1 MALRALTAVMT
12 IRTNVTRLAVR
23 VLGVVKVD
31 VCPILGGMAAR
42 TLSSPVTI
50 RRSMAACTIV
60 IASMVEVDL
69 APYRGVVAGSAGL
82 QVMLLGCAMA
92 QCAVHRQHNVVDRGH
107 IPGRSF
113 VTIGARVRVVPFW
126 CAVAAGTV
134 GGGVVSVDDVV
145 PAPGRVA
152 GGAASSVVRLRCTVA
167 VGAGSVVGMVEV
179 DVVGPGRGHMAI
191 RAHPFIVRIG
201 GVTGVAIQAGAGV
214 DVVEALCIPGAGD
227 VAARALKIIVTSR
240 GVVLVTTGAGGGSDG
255 GMVEGSILPA
265 IEVMTV

>member
-1 MALRALTAVMT
+1 MELRALTTVMT
-12 IRTNVTRLAVR
+12 IRTNVARLAVGE
-23 VLGVVKVD
+23 VGVVKVD
-31 VCPILGGMAAR
+31 VRPILGGMAAR

-50 RRSMAACTIV
+50 RRRMAACTV
-60 IASMVEVDL
+60 VVAGVVEVDL
-69 APYRGVVAGSAGL
+69 APYCGGVTGGAGIE
-82 QVMLLGCAMA
+82 VMLLGCAMA
-92 QCAVHRQHNVVDRGH
+92 QCAVYRQHNVVDRGH

-152 GGAASSVVRLRCTVA
+152 GGAASSVVCLRCVVT
-167 VGAGSVVGMVEV
+167 VGAGGISGMVKV
-179 DVVGPGRGHMAI
+179 DIVGPGCGHVAI
-191 RAHPFIVRIG
+191 RADPFIVRIG
-201 GVTGVAIQAGAGV
+201 GVTGVAVQARAGV

-227 VAARALKIIVTSR
+227 VAARALIIIVTSR